1 MHFAIIWNHPEITLR
16 ELQSIQL
23 HNLQKIWNQILI
35 FDTHEA
41 EKLPH
46 IASIIKRGEIL
57 PFSEIEKL
65 LTHCHCEPEKLSVRR
80 RGNPVNKARV
90 LWIADKNTWIQ
101 FKKKYKIKRFK
112 QVDLLH
118 TDMEVKNK
126 GIELIRIPPVR
137 LGLGAPDGDTPKGRG
152 GEYGV
157 VQWYQNIKLYE
168 IIDFDKPARSM
179 QVGMMPAKLTHT
191 LINIGL
197 SLPPFGFSPPRGE
210 GAEGGRGVGGRGV
223 LIFDPFCWTWTTG
236 LLANALG
243 YHFIGSD
250 IKPNL
255 ALKNAERRQTS
266 SGGLPLPGEGA
277 RRADGVDGRAVGFYV
292 PDKLFQF
299 HEQDISKPLTEQF
312 NILKDYQTVI
322 VTEGRLGPVI
332 KQTTTP
338 EQIKEYQ
345 RRVKNLYL
353 QFIQTITDF
362 FPKDQRPPMVFT
374 IPEYTT
380 LGSPLIGEMP
390 KAEGFIEEQ
399 ISLLASQLWRNME
412 TINEI
417 YKREN
422 QKVWRK
428 IVILK

>member
-1 MHFAIIWNHPEITLR
+1 MHFAIIGNYPEITLR

-23 HNLQKIWNQILI
+23 HNLQKVWNQILV
-35 FDTHEA
+35 FDTNEA
-41 EKLPH
+41 EKLNH

-65 LTHCHCEPEKLSVRR
+65 FTHCHCKEEPNIRR
-80 RGNPVNKARV
+80 DNPVNKARV

-101 FKKKYKIKRFK
+101 FKKKYKMKRFK
-112 QVDLLH
+112 QVDIIH

-126 GIELIRIPPVR
+126 GIELIKI
-137 LGLGAPDGDTPKGRG
+137 K

-157 VQWYQNIKLYE
+157 VQGYQNIKLYE

-179 QVGMMPAKLTHT
+179 QIGMMPAKLTHT
-191 LINIGL
+191 LINIGV
-197 SLPPFGFSPPRGE
+197 SLPPSIK
-210 GAEGGRGVGGRGV
+210 GAVRRTGNFRSKGNFKDNWPNSNIPKEEI

-255 ALKNAERRQTS
+255 ALKNAERREKQTIY
-266 SGGLPLPGEGA
+266 PPV
-277 RRADGVDGRAVGFYV
+277 RRDIPKGREINL
-292 PDKLFQF
+292 LFQF
-299 HEQDISKPLTEQF
+299 HEQDISKPLTKQF

-322 VTEGRLGPVI
+322 ITEGRLGPII

-353 QFIQTITDF
+353 QFIQTITNF

-374 IPEYTT
+374 IPIYFLPSEGGQG
-380 LGSPLIGEMP
+380 GSNTKQKEDSYV
-390 KAEGFIEEQ
+390 EHQ
-399 ISLLASQLWRNME
+399 ISILASKLWRNIE
-412 TINEI
+412 FIDEI

-428 IVILK
+428 IIILK